1 MNSQLPIDSRYANR
15 PYYFSESGAGDEK
28 ITDPKQAL
36 RALRRRLALFLFVV
50 VSVFL
55 AVAVYTFQ
63 ATPVYSTSA
72 SVIID
77 SRDKTVVD
85 IGSVMSGLPP
95 ESTVVDTEVEIIRSR
110 SLAEKVVRQLNL
122 TKYPEFNPMLREPS
136 LMASVK
142 GQIKDWLTKDPQP
155 TPGSAASPADEET
168 KEMEL
173 VVSELLAK
181 TSARRIG
188 TTYGIQI
195 YANSHDPELAAAIA
209 NKIVDQ
215 YFVEQLDAKFDAT
228 RRANAW
234 LEDRLSELRNEV
246 NAAEAAVETYRA
258 QSGLISAGTNTLN
271 EQQMSDLNAQLIVQ
285 RAELA
290 EAEARLDTVRELAQQ
305 GLSAEVSGQ
314 AMNSPVI
321 SELRNQQAEILRERA
336 DLQNRYGP
344 KHPEIERINKEEA
357 NIREQIQIELR
368 RIVSNIEGD
377 VAIARKRVNS
387 LESNLGRMRST
398 LAQNNQASVRLREL
412 ERNAE
417 ASRSIYEAFLARFKQ
432 TNDSEGLAEPDAR
445 LLSSAPVPR
454 GPSFPKTSLN
464 LAIGIVLG
472 LMLGV
477 GSVIAAEALN
487 SQIASGDEI
496 EEHFRVPFLGN
507 FPRLTGTAKKDPRAY
522 LIENP
527 TSAYAESFRNL
538 RASIMFADLDSPVK
552 TVAITSSQPD
562 EGKTTMTQ
570 GLGLMSAMSG
580 TKTLIIDG
588 DFRRRRLSAVVM
600 DEDPERGF
608 LECLFGECTVEE
620 AVQVDEETGLHI
632 LPLTASRHT
641 PRDVFGSKAFDQLM
655 EQLEDEY
662 DFIIV
667 DTGPLLLLAETRVL
681 TSKVDQVVIV
691 SRWLKTNR
699 AALKQTLSILREFR
713 ARIAG
718 VVINRVDTNKYH
730 RQGYGHSGYKSYA
743 KYYTQG

>member
-1 MNSQLPIDSRYANR
+1 MNSQFPIDTRYANR
-15 PYYFSESGAGDEK
+15 PYYTSEVGGSEEK

-36 RALRRRLALFLFVV
+36 RALRRRLSLFLLVV
-50 VSVFL
+50 ISVFV
-55 AVAVYTFQ
+55 AVAVFTFR

-77 SRDKTVVD
+77 SRDNTVVD
-85 IGSVMSGLPP
+85 IGSVLAGSPP

-110 SLAEKVVRQLNL
+110 SLAEKVVRQLDL
-122 TKYPEFNPMLREPS
+122 TSYPEFNPMLRE
-136 LMASVK
+136 ASTLDKIK
-142 GQIKDWLTKDPQP
+142 GQIKGLLGAGPANAQTGDP
-155 TPGSAASPADEET
+155 SET
-168 KEMEL
+168 KEMEM
-173 VVSELLAK
+173 VVSALLSS

-188 TTYGIQI
+188 TTYGIEI
-195 YANSHDPELAAAIA
+195 FANSHDPELAAAIA
-209 NKIVDQ
+209 NQIVDQ

-234 LEDRLSELRNEV
+234 LEDRLSELRAEV
-246 NAAEAAVETYRA
+246 NDAENAVEAYRA
-258 QSGLISAGTNTLN
+258 SSGLISAGTNTLN

-290 EAEARLDTVRELAQQ
+290 EAEARLATLRAMTQS
-305 GLSAEVSGQ
+305 GGSADVSGE
-314 AMNSPVI
+314 ALNSQVI
-321 SELRNQQAEILRERA
+321 SNLRRQQAEIQREKA

-344 KHPEIERINKEEA
+344 KHPEIERINQEERGI
-357 NIREQIQIELR
+357 NEQIQIELR

-377 VAIARKRVNS
+377 VAIARKRVQS
-387 LESNLGRMRST
+387 LESNLGSMRST

-417 ASRSIYEAFLARFKQ
+417 ASRSIYEAFLSRFKQ
-432 TNDSEGLAEPDAR
+432 TNESEGLAEPDAR
-445 LLSSAPVPR
+445 LLSAAPVPR
-454 GPSFPKTSLN
+454 APSFPKTSLN
-464 LAIGIVLG
+464 LAVGLIFG

-477 GSVIAAEALN
+477 GAIIGAEALN
-487 SQIASGDEI
+487 SQIASGEEI

-507 FPRLTGTAKKDPRAY
+507 FPRLTGPAKKDHRAY
-522 LIENP
+522 LLENP

-538 RASIMFADLDSPVK
+538 RASIMFADLDAPVK

-562 EGKTTMTQ
+562 EGKTTMTH

-580 TKTLIIDG
+580 TRTLIIDG
-588 DFRRRRLSAVVM
+588 DFRRKRLSDTVM
-600 DEDPERGF
+600 EEAPERGF
-608 LECLFGECTVEE
+608 LECLFGECTIEE
-620 AVQVDEETGLHI
+620 AVTVDEASNLHI
-632 LPLTASRHT
+632 LPLTPSRHT

-655 EQLEDEY
+655 DQLQDLY
-662 DFIIV
+662 DFIII

-699 AALKQTLSILREFR
+699 AALKQTLSILRDFR

-718 VVINRVDTNKYH
+718 VVINRVDTSKYH

-743 KYYTQG
+743 KYYTN